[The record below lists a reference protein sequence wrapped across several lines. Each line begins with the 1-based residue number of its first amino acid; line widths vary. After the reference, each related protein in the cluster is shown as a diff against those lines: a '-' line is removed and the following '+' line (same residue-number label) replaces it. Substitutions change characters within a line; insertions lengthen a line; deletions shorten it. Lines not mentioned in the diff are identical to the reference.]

1 MLEGGIMKLMNKFI
15 VTAAGALILFGSTT
29 FVLAQRGE
37 YNEWQEAVR
46 NEQRQRLNYQ
56 RNPSRSNYNEWMDAR
71 RDAQE
76 EYAKYQRA
84 LRTEGNNRYND
95 NYRYNDPYN
104 RTVVNTNPYRSGQY
118 RIYTNGE
125 YYNVDN
131 RGYNLLRQAVNSG
144 YQQGYQAG
152 MRDRRYGRYNY
163 NGNSVYMS
171 GSFGYNS
178 SVARNQYQ
186 YYFQQGFQRGYE
198 DGYYSRTQ
206 YGYRTGSTYNILGGV
221 LNTIVN
227 IANAVDDNR

>member
-1 MLEGGIMKLMNKFI
+1 MRLMNKFM
-15 VTAAGALILFGSTT
+15 VSAAGALILFGSTT

-37 YNEWQEAVR
+37 YNEYQEAVR

-71 RDAQE
+71 RDVQE

-84 LRTEGNNRYND
+84 LRTEGNYRYND
-95 NYRYNDPYN
+95 NYRYNGQ
-104 RTVVNTNPYRSGQY
+104 VVANTNPYQTRGMY
-118 RIYTNGE
+118 RINMNGQ

-131 RGYNLLRQAVNSG
+131 RGYNLLREAVNRG
-144 YQQGYQAG
+144 YQQGYQVG

-171 GSFGYNS
+171 GSYGYDS
-178 SVARNQYQ
+178 YVARNQYQ

-198 DGYYSRTQ
+198 DGFYSRTQ
-206 YGYRTGSTYNILGGV
+206 YGYRTGSTTNILGGV
-221 LNTIVN
+221 LNTILN